1 MCNGNDLR
9 DDPAPVSACTAP
21 AFHAAT
27 PEPVP
32 QGDGMSPLAALDED
46 VSIRAASA
54 ARPPLVLIVAEHEWS
69 VLSLESILAPAG
81 FAVLRAHS
89 GRQALER
96 ATAAAPDI
104 IFLEAVLPDLDGVQV
119 CRALRSHPRIPAS
132 TPILMVHS
140 GEVSRQQH
148 LGALRAGAWDLV
160 RFPLDAEELLL
171 RVESF
176 VKAKFDADRA
186 RTESLVDPSTGLY
199 SLRGILQRAQEIG
212 AQAARYQ
219 RPLACLVL
227 SLPPEPDPE
236 PLAGALD
243 ALAAT
248 LRGTNRLSDVVGR
261 MSEHD
266 FVILA
271 PDTDAE
277 GARRLAE
284 RLVDA
289 LGRGQAQVGCYAV
302 PNFHDA
308 AIEPIQMLVRA
319 SQALRASRS
328 GETPATVRFF
338 EQLAQSPPAN

>member
-1 MCNGNDLR
+1 
-9 DDPAPVSACTAP
+9 
-21 AFHAAT
+21 
-27 PEPVP
+27 
-32 QGDGMSPLAALDED
+32 MSPLTALDDD
-46 VSIRAASA
+46 VNARAATS
-54 ARPPLVLIVAEHEWS
+54 ARPPLVLLVAEHEWS
-69 VLSLESILAPAG
+69 IMSLESILAPAG

-104 IFLEAVLPDLDGVQV
+104 IFLEAVLPDMDGVQV
-119 CRALRSHPRIPAS
+119 CRALRAHPRIPAS

-140 GEVSRQQH
+140 GEVTRQQH

-160 RFPLDAEELLL
+160 RLPLDAEELLL

-186 RTESLVDPSTGLY
+186 RTESLVDQSTGLY

-212 AQAARYQ
+212 AQAARYR
-219 RPLACLVL
+219 RPLACLVV
-227 SLPPEPDPE
+227 SLPPQPPPDPE
-236 PLAGALD
+236 PEPLASALET
-243 ALAAT
+243 LAAT
-248 LRGTNRLSDVVGR
+248 LRGTNRLSDAVGR

-271 PDTDAE
+271 PDTDAD

-284 RLVDA
+284 RLLDA
-289 LGRGQAQVGCYAV
+289 LGRGHAQVGCYAV
-302 PNFHDA
+302 SNFHDA

-338 EQLAQSPPAN
+338 EQLAQNPPVN